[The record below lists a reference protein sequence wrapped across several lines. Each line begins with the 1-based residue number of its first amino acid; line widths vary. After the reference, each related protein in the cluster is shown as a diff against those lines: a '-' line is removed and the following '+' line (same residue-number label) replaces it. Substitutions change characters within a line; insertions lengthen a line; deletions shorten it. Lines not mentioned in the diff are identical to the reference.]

1 MLVNYLLLDSNNVL
15 IEAPVFDTEINN
27 GEVPDFILNRPDVAR
42 IIKDYSGVLHI
53 GATWDDVTYSLVLLV
68 SNNNVTFGDTAPID
82 SVPGGP
88 DVVIE

>member
-1 MLVNYLLLDSNNVL
+1 MLVNYLLLDSNNIV
-15 IEAPVFDTEINN
+15 IEAPLFDTEINN

-42 IIKDYSGVLHI
+42 IITDYRGVVYT
-53 GATWDDVTYSLVLLV
+53 GFPWDDVTQSILLPE
-68 SNNNVTFGDTAPID
+68 SNNNVTFAG